1 MSTAALAGH
10 EYGGAARPKL
20 GTLATKISHALTTR
34 ALTITPPPFAAA
46 FTFALLLSGASAARA
61 ADSHA
66 EIDRDRRQLPL
77 WELGIGAGGLRLP
90 DYRGSD
96 RARSYV
102 LPIPYFV
109 YRGDWLR
116 ADREGA
122 RAVLVDAQ
130 RFEVD
135 VSLAAAA
142 PARNNPAREGMADL
156 PVRVEIGPN
165 VNVELWRAG
174 GSRAG
179 LAGTQLAPTQ
189 LARTNL
195 ELRAPLRAAT
205 TLERAPRSVGWTF
218 NPHLNLDLHS
228 GGWDI
233 AFQTGAVFG
242 NRRFHNHLYGV
253 SAVEATA
260 QRAAYDARGGY
271 AGWLALAGASR
282 RFENLW
288 VGTFFR
294 YDSLRGAVI
303 ADSPL
308 VKSDRAL
315 TFGFAA
321 AWIFSVSDRLVAA
334 QR

>member
-1 MSTAALAGH
+1 MKPLRPQLPGLHPRCAPRASPRSSLTAALTVLLC
-10 EYGGAARPKL
+10 AAM
-20 GTLATKISHALTTR
+20 
-34 ALTITPPPFAAA
+34 
-46 FTFALLLSGASAARA
+46 AARA
-61 ADSHA
+61 AAA
-66 EIDRDRRQLPL
+66 EPDPEQRRLPL
-77 WELGIGAGGLRLP
+77 WELGAGVGSLRLP

-156 PVRVEIGPN
+156 PVRIEAGPS

-189 LARTNL
+189 LARTHL

-228 GGWDI
+228 DGWDI
-233 AFQTGAVFG
+233 ALQAGAVFG
-242 NRRFHNHLYGV
+242 DRRFHNHLYGV
-253 SAVEATA
+253 SAAQATT

-315 TFGFAA
+315 SFGFAA
-321 AWIFSVSDRLVAA
+321 AWIFSVSDRWVAA